1 MRVVRGLCS
10 TSIGRR
16 PKDFWYFL
24 ATAHTAYNRLKCF
37 SVCPLSSLSLS
48 LHPLSVH
55 RALPVRSF
63 HSPFAVHVLPLRIF
77 PSSLRSSINISR
89 CFFFFFFFD
98 GSFLPWTFLSTEGL
112 FPCFWF
118 FFFFT
123 TSLVSAY
130 VYNTYVQLKREL
142 IRLAREFRV
151 VVRNRDSREGSLM
164 KFNWSGGRGA
174 NFPDS
179 KSVLGN

>member
-1 MRVVRGLCS
+1 MFLCLPS
-10 TSIGRR
+10 L
-16 PKDFWYFL
+16 FL
-24 ATAHTAYNRLKCF
+24 
-37 SVCPLSSLSLS
+37 PLS

-63 HSPFAVHVLPLRIF
+63 HSPFAVLPLRIF

-89 CFFFFFFFD
+89 CFFFFFFSVVVFSRER
-98 GSFLPWTFLSTEGL
+98 SFRRGL
-112 FPCFWF
+112 VPLLLVF
-118 FFFFT
+118 FFFLT
-123 TSLVSAY
+123 TSRVSAY
-130 VYNTYVQLKREL
+130 VYKTYVQLKREL

>member
-98 GSFLPWTFLSTEGL
+98 GSFLPWTFLSTRACSLASG
-112 FPCFWF
+112 F

>member
-89 CFFFFFFFD
+89 CFFFFFFF
-98 GSFLPWTFLSTEGL
+98 
-112 FPCFWF
+112 
-118 FFFFT
+118 T

-164 KFNWSGGRGA
+164 KFNWSGGRGL

>member
-1 MRVVRGLCS
+1 MFLCLPS
-10 TSIGRR
+10 L
-16 PKDFWYFL
+16 FL
-24 ATAHTAYNRLKCF
+24 
-37 SVCPLSSLSLS
+37 PLS

-98 GSFLPWTFLSTEGL
+98 GSFLPWTFLSTRACSLASG
-112 FPCFWF
+112 F

-123 TSLVSAY
+123 TSLVS

-164 KFNWSGGRGA
+164 KFNWSGGRGL

>member
-1 MRVVRGLCS
+1 MFLCLPS
-10 TSIGRR
+10 L
-16 PKDFWYFL
+16 FL
-24 ATAHTAYNRLKCF
+24 
-37 SVCPLSSLSLS
+37 PLS

-63 HSPFAVHVLPLRIF
+63 HSPFAVLPLRIF

-89 CFFFFFFFD
+89 CFFFFFFSVVVFSRER
-98 GSFLPWTFLSTEGL
+98 SFRPRACSLASG
-112 FPCFWF
+112 F

-164 KFNWSGGRGA
+164 KFNWSGGRGL

>member
-1 MRVVRGLCS
+1 MFLCLPS
-10 TSIGRR
+10 L
-16 PKDFWYFL
+16 FL
-24 ATAHTAYNRLKCF
+24 
-37 SVCPLSSLSLS
+37 PLS

-63 HSPFAVHVLPLRIF
+63 HSPFAVLPLRIF

-98 GSFLPWTFLSTEGL
+98 GSFLPWTFLSTRVCSL
-112 FPCFWF
+112 A

-164 KFNWSGGRGA
+164 KFNWSGGRGV